1 MLRVLSSLDISQTPA
16 INKCLYSL
24 SMYWPWFTET
34 LQLAV
39 SDGSSVF
46 GQSFM
51 LTLCSFLSL
60 GAGFSSRVSQML
72 AEALPNLL
80 PVNEL
85 DNQEG
90 AAFCVLL
97 DHLLK
102 TDDRPQIARLTSN
115 LANCPNKGSRS
126 EREIHAMMAI
136 YVLRRRSGPESGD
149 TPPLTVSQTKEILVL
164 AVRKLDPSLTQITAE
179 GRPVLNQD
187 ISKGILRREKL
198 LRSLELNLEA
208 SLVNLGKPVKESIK
222 RDRDEAEVD

>member
-24 SMYWPWFTET
+24 SMYWPWFSET
-34 LQLAV
+34 LQLAA
-39 SDGSSVF
+39 SDGSSIF

-80 PVNEL
+80 PVDEL
-85 DNQEG
+85 DNQER

-102 TDDRPQIARLTSN
+102 TDDRPQISRLTSN
-115 LANCPNKGSRS
+115 LAKSSNQPSRS
-126 EREIHAMMAI
+126 EIEINSMMAV
-136 YVLRRRSGPESGD
+136 YVVRRRSGPESGD
-149 TPPLTVSQTKEILVL
+149 TPPLSETQTKEVL
-164 AVRKLDPSLTQITAE
+164 TQTVRKLDPSLEQNKAE
-179 GRPVLNQD
+179 GIHIFNSRHF
-187 ISKGILRREKL
+187 
-198 LRSLELNLEA
+198 
-208 SLVNLGKPVKESIK
+208 ESCP
-222 RDRDEAEVD
+222 